1 MISNS
6 QQSFSK
12 AEKITN
18 KNIIQ
23 RLFDEGKKINSK
35 NFDVRILSG
44 FENNFNQILITVSKS
59 KIKSAV
65 KRNLVK
71 RRIRES
77 YRLNKNL
84 INKSGL
90 YIAIVYSIP
99 RILDFKEVNIS
110 LISTLKKINSD
121 G

>member
-1 MISNS
+1 MMSNS

-71 RRIRES
+71 IW
-77 YRLNKNL
+77 
-84 INKSGL
+84 
-90 YIAIVYSIP
+90 YITKHDYYLP
-99 RILDFKEVNIS
+99 LRKETIQN
-110 LISTLKKINSD
+110 
-121 G
+121 

>member
-1 MISNS
+1 MVSKS
-6 QQSFSK
+6 QNSFSK
-12 AEKITN
+12 AERITN

-23 RLFDEGKKINSK
+23 KLFDEGDKINSK

-44 FENNFNQILITVSKS
+44 FKHDFNQVLITVSRN

-65 KRNLVK
+65 KRNLIK

-84 INKSGL
+84 VDKSGL
-90 YIAIVYSIP
+90 YIAIIYSTP
-99 RILDFKEVNIS
+99 KILDFEDVNLS
-110 LISTLKKINSD
+110 LIRTLKKIN
-121 G
+121 

>member
-44 FENNFNQILITVSKS
+44 FENNFNQI
-59 KIKSAV
+59 
-65 KRNLVK
+65 
-71 RRIRES
+71 
-77 YRLNKNL
+77 
-84 INKSGL
+84 
-90 YIAIVYSIP
+90 
-99 RILDFKEVNIS
+99 
-110 LISTLKKINSD
+110 
-121 G
+121 